1 MDMNWSKLTL
11 TGRWRQ
17 QNMNAPFR
25 RSSLNEML
33 SFANFQRLLLLL
45 TGSAAAVFLVE
56 VIRFLPV
63 IGDNMY
69 PEAANI
75 VVAQRWAQGF
85 PLYSDFRQAP
95 YLLAGFPPLWYG
107 LLALAAK
114 AGFSQI
120 DALTFLGRLLSVGSL
135 LLAAALAVLWNV
147 KQGYAV
153 ISSLLAA
160 ALYLAFPVLMP
171 WAVTARPDFPTLA
184 FCFLGIFF
192 IAFRPHSAGIVIA
205 AVCTAIAFLMK
216 QSSVAAPTAIG
227 LWLLWS
233 RRWWGVVLFSLTWA
247 LLVGVI
253 CGYFE

>member
-1 MDMNWSKLTL
+1 MDMNSYTNAS
-11 TGRWRQ
+11 TGKWRRKS
-17 QNMNAPFR
+17 MSGPFR
-25 RSSLNEML
+25 CSLLNNMC
-33 SFANFQRLLLLL
+33 SFANFQRLLLFL
-45 TGSAAAVFLVE
+45 TGCAAVAFLVE
-56 VIRFLPV
+56 VLRFLPV

-114 AGFSQI
+114 AGFSQV

-135 LLAAALAVLWNV
+135 LLATVLAVLWNV

-184 FCFLGIFF
+184 FCFLGI
-192 IAFRPHSAGIVIA
+192 
-205 AVCTAIAFLMK
+205 
-216 QSSVAAPTAIG
+216 
-227 LWLLWS
+227 
-233 RRWWGVVLFSLTWA
+233 
-247 LLVGVI
+247 
-253 CGYFE
+253 